1 MEKHILN
8 IAETLKIDPKKV
20 AATILLLNDG
30 ATVPFIA
37 RYRKEAT
44 GQLDEVVITGI
55 RDQLARLIDLDQRR
69 ETILTSLK
77 DRDLLTDKLQEA
89 VTEAETMSALEDI
102 YLPFRP
108 KRRTRAMIARERG
121 LESLAKAIF
130 DASVKLSPEVV
141 AEQYV
146 SEEKEVPD
154 IAAALAGARDIIAE
168 WINEDAEVRK
178 EMRDLFSTRSMIQSS
193 VATGAEE
200 NGIKFKDYYDWSEP
214 IQKSPSHRVLAM
226 FRGEKEGFLNL
237 KMRPAEETAISLI
250 EQHVSISGN
259 PAATEL
265 EQAVKDC
272 YKRLLATSMEVE
284 TRATIRKKAGD
295 EAIKVFAENLRE
307 LLMTS
312 PLGGKPVLAI
322 DPAFRTGCKI
332 VCLDAQGKLLYN
344 AVLYLSHS
352 ERQLQ
357 EATATVKKLCEH
369 FKIEAIA
376 IGNGTASRETET
388 FIRGIGLPAN
398 IQIVVVNES
407 GASIY
412 SASEIARKEFPDHD
426 LTVRGAVSIGRRLM
440 DPLSE
445 LVKLDPKSIGVGQYQ
460 HDVDQ
465 ANLKHSLDDVVIA
478 CVNNVGVEVNSAS
491 QQLLAYVSGLSST
504 LAANIIA
511 YRNEN
516 GPFKKRSELKKVPR
530 LGEKAFEQAAGFLR
544 IRESLNPLDASAV
557 HPESYH
563 IVKQMAADVGCT
575 IKELMT
581 DAALR
586 EKISL
591 GDYVT
596 DTVGMPTLRDI
607 MTELAKPG
615 RDPRK
620 KFESFSFADGI
631 MTMEQ
636 LSPGMKLPGIVT
648 NVTKFGAFIDI
659 GVHQDGLAHISELAD
674 RYVSDPSDV
683 VKVQQKVMATVLEVD
698 IPRKRI
704 SLSLK
709 SSPQS
714 AGGRK
719 EKKSASSNE
728 RNRQRNAT
736 PRQGEHKQKNN
747 RNRSQGFGSLGNAFE
762 GLSL

>member
-1 MEKHILN
+1 MEKHIVHIAKDLN
-8 IAETLKIDPKKV
+8 IDPKKI

-30 ATVPFIA
+30 STVPFIA

-44 GQLDEVVITGI
+44 GQLDEVIITAI

-69 ETILTSLK
+69 DTILSSLK
-77 DRDLLTDKLQEA
+77 ERDLLTDKLKESVEA
-89 VTEAETMSALEDI
+89 AETMSALEDI

-108 KRRTRAMIARERG
+108 KRRTRAMIAREKG
-121 LESLAKAIF
+121 LEPLAQMIF
-130 DASVKLSPEVV
+130 DASIDSAPDV
-141 AEQYV
+141 AAEKFV
-146 SEEKEVPD
+146 SEEQDVAD
-154 IAAALAGARDIIAE
+154 VTVALAGARDIIAE

-178 EMRDLFSTRSMIQSS
+178 DMRNLFAAKSTIQSS
-193 VATGAEE
+193 VATGAKET
-200 NGIKFKDYYDWSEP
+200 GIKFKDYYEWSEP
-214 IQKSPSHRVLAM
+214 ILKSPGHRVLAM
-226 FRGEKEGFLNL
+226 FRGEKESFLNL
-237 KMRPAEETAISLI
+237 RIRPAEETAISI
-250 EQHVSISGN
+250 MEQHVTTSGN
-259 PAATEL
+259 AAASEL
-265 EQAVKDC
+265 ETAVKDC
-272 YKRLLATSMEVE
+272 YKRLLSTSMEVE
-284 TRATIRKKAGD
+284 TRAAIRKEAGE

-307 LLMTS
+307 LLMSS

-352 ERQLQ
+352 DRQLQ
-357 EATATVKKLCEH
+357 EAVAIVKKLCDH

-388 FIRGIGLPAN
+388 FIRGIDLPAN

-465 ANLKHSLDDVVIA
+465 TSLKHSLDDVVVA
-478 CVNNVGVEVNSAS
+478 CVNSVGVEVNSAS
-491 QQLLAYVSGLSST
+491 QQLLAYVSGLSNV
-504 LAANIIA
+504 LAANIID

-516 GPFKKRSELKKVPR
+516 GPFTKRSELKKVPR
-530 LGEKAFEQAAGFLR
+530 LGAKAFEQAAGFLR
-544 IRESLNPLDASAV
+544 IRESNNPLDASAV

-563 IVKQMAADVGCT
+563 IVKQMATDAGCT
-575 IKELMT
+575 VKELMT
-581 DAALR
+581 DKTLQ

-591 GDYVT
+591 ADYVT

-607 MTELAKPG
+607 MTELSKPG

-620 KFESFSFADGI
+620 QFESFSFADGI
-631 MTMEQ
+631 TSMAHLT
-636 LSPGMKLPGIVT
+636 PGMKLPGIVT

-683 VKVQQKVMATVLEVD
+683 VKVQQKVEATILEID

-709 SSPQS
+709 SKPQNPT
-714 AGGRK
+714 AKK
-719 EKKSASSNE
+719 EKRTQPKA
-728 RNRQRNAT
+728 RPA
-736 PRQGEHKQKNN
+736 NN
-747 RNRSQGFGSLGNAFE
+747 NSRRGSSQGFGSLGNAFE

>member
-1 MEKHILN
+1 MEKHILY
-8 IAETLKIDPKKV
+8 IAQALNIDPRKV

-44 GQLDEVVITGI
+44 GQLDEVIITGI

-69 ETILTSLK
+69 ETILNSLK
-77 DRDLLTDKLQEA
+77 DRDLLTDKLKESIGN
-89 VTEAETMSALEDI
+89 AETMSALEDI

-108 KRRTRAMIARERG
+108 KRRTRAMIAREKG
-121 LESLAKAIF
+121 LEPLAQMIF
-130 DASVKLSPEVV
+130 DASIEVAPEVAA
-141 AEQYV
+141 AEYV
-146 SEEKEVPD
+146 SEEKDVPD
-154 IAAALAGARDIIAE
+154 VSVALAGARDIIAE

-178 EMRDLFSTRSMIQSS
+178 EMRNLFENKSTIESS
-193 VATGAEE
+193 VSTGAEE
-200 NGIKFKDYYDWSEP
+200 KGIKFKDYYEWSEP
-214 IQKSPSHRVLAM
+214 ITKAPSHRVLAM
-226 FRGEKEGFLNL
+226 FRGEKESFLNL
-237 KMRPAEETAISLI
+237 KIRPAEETAISI
-250 EQHVSISGN
+250 MEQHVATTSNI
-259 PAATEL
+259 AAKEV
-265 EQAVKDC
+265 EAAVKDC
-272 YKRLLATSMEVE
+272 YKRLLSTSMEVE
-284 TRATIRKKAGD
+284 TRAAIRKQAGE
-295 EAIKVFAENLRE
+295 EAIKVFADNLRE
-307 LLMTS
+307 LLMSS
-312 PLGGKPVLAI
+312 PLGNKPVLAI

-344 AVLYLSHS
+344 AVIYISHS
-352 ERQLQ
+352 DRQLQ
-357 EATATVKKLCEH
+357 EAAAMLKKLCEH

-388 FIRGIGLPAN
+388 FVRGIGLPAT

-465 ANLKHSLDDVVIA
+465 HSLKQSLDDVVIE
-478 CVNNVGVEVNSAS
+478 CVNKVGVEVNSAS
-491 QQLLAYVSGLSST
+491 QQLLAYVSGLSNV
-504 LAANIIA
+504 LAANIIT
-511 YRNEN
+511 YRNEY

-544 IRESLNPLDASAV
+544 IRGATNPLDASAV
-557 HPESYH
+557 HPESYT
-563 IVKQMAADVGCT
+563 IVKAMAADVGCSV
-575 IKELMT
+575 KELMT
-581 DAALR
+581 DKSLQ

-591 GDYVT
+591 ADYVT

-607 MTELAKPG
+607 MSELSKPG

-620 KFESFSFADGI
+620 QFETFNFAEGVTSI
-631 MTMEQ
+631 EH

-674 RYVSDPSDV
+674 RYISDPSDV
-683 VKVQQKVMATVLEVD
+683 VKVQQKVMATVLEID

-709 SSPQS
+709 SKPQS
-714 AGGRK
+714 PSAKKENKTTATKGRTERK
-719 EKKSASSNE
+719 EKRS
-728 RNRQRNAT
+728 
-736 PRQGEHKQKNN
+736 NN
-747 RNRSQGFGSLGNAFE
+747 RRSNSQGFGSLGNAFE

>member
-8 IAETLKIDPKKV
+8 IAQMLNIDPKKV
-20 AATILLLNDG
+20 AATILLLKDG

-55 RDQLARLIDLDQRR
+55 RDQLARLIELDQRR
-69 ETILTSLK
+69 ETILASLK
-77 DRDLLTDKLQEA
+77 ERDLLTDKLKESIDA
-89 VTEAETMSALEDI
+89 AETMSAIEDI

-108 KRRTRAMIARERG
+108 KRRTRAMMAREKG
-121 LESLAKAIF
+121 LEPLAKVIF
-130 DASVKLSPEVV
+130 DASIDSAPEVI
-141 AEQYV
+141 AEEYV
-146 SEEKEVPD
+146 SEEKGVEDV
-154 IAAALAGARDIIAE
+154 AAALSGARDIMAE

-178 EMRDLFSTRSMIQSS
+178 DIRGLFANKSTIQSS
-193 VATGAEE
+193 VSTGAEE

-214 IQKSPSHRVLAM
+214 ILKAPSHRVLAM
-226 FRGEKEGFLNL
+226 FRGEKEGFLSL
-237 KMRPAEETAISLI
+237 KIRPAEETAISI
-250 EQHVSISGN
+250 MEQHVAIGGN
-259 PAATEL
+259 IAVSEL
-265 EQAVKDC
+265 ELAIKDC

-284 TRATIRKKAGD
+284 TRAAIRKAAGE

-307 LLMTS
+307 LLMSS
-312 PLGGKPVLAI
+312 PLGEKPVLAI
-322 DPAFRTGCKI
+322 DPAYRTGCKI
-332 VCLDAQGKLLYN
+332 VCLDAQGKLLFN
-344 AVLYLSHS
+344 SVLYLSHS

-357 EATATVKKLCEH
+357 EAVATVKKLCDH

-376 IGNGTASRETET
+376 IGNGTASRETEA

-398 IQIVVVNES
+398 IQVVVVNES

-465 ANLKHSLDDVVIA
+465 ISLKHSLDDVVVA

-491 QQLLAYVSGLSST
+491 QQLLAYVSGLSNV
-504 LAANIIA
+504 LASNIIK

-516 GPFKKRSELKKVPR
+516 GPFKKRTELKKVPR

-544 IRESLNPLDASAV
+544 IRESTNPLDASAV

-563 IVKQMAADVGCT
+563 IVKQMAEDVGCSV
-575 IKELMT
+575 KELMR
-581 DAALR
+581 DASLR

-591 GDYVT
+591 ADYVT
-596 DTVGMPTLRDI
+596 DSVGMPTLRDI

-620 KFESFSFADGI
+620 QFESFSFTDGI
-631 MTMEQ
+631 TSMEH
-636 LSPGMKLPGIVT
+636 LVPGMKLPGIVT
-648 NVTKFGAFIDI
+648 NVTKFGAFIDV

-674 RYVSDPSDV
+674 RYISDPSDV

-709 SSPQS
+709 SKPQS
-714 AGGRK
+714 GVQKKEKRK
-719 EKKSASSNE
+719 EPQQRSNNNNNGRSS
-728 RNRQRNAT
+728 R
-736 PRQGEHKQKNN
+736 
-747 RNRSQGFGSLGNAFE
+747 QGFGSLGNAFE